1 MDEVGERIR
10 SIRKSKRLTLRKAAQ
25 AAGLAVSTLS
35 NMERGRHAISLTN
48 LTKIAGAL
56 GVLPASLLPNHFEVL
71 QEHVPPGRRLH
82 FQYHEGI
89 DAELLTAPGDPT
101 GLSIFLLTFKEP
113 NEAPQARPHRG
124 WEYLYAVEGVFEVEI
139 GERRERVEAGDF
151 LYFCADR
158 PHRLRARAPGR
169 LLMVAFGTGWLPG
182 RR

>member
-56 GVLPASLLPNHFEVL
+56 GVPPPSLLPNHFEVL
-71 QEHVPPGRRLH
+71 QQHVPLGHRLH
-82 FQYHEGI
+82 FQFHEGI

-101 GLSIFLLTFKEP
+101 GLSVFLFTFKEP
-113 NEAPQARPHRG
+113 SETPQAKPHRG
-124 WEYLYAVEGVFEVEI
+124 WEHLYAVEGLFEVDI

-151 LYFCADR
+151 LFFRADR
-158 PHRLRARAPGR
+158 PHRLRALGPGR
-169 LLMVAFGTGWLPG
+169 LLMIAFGTGWLPG